1 MGIGESLRKRSDPIA
16 VKELFVPR
24 IELPPEKSGR
34 SRGNNSTNSQSGE
47 LKTNRLLNNYFQ
59 IGRKTPIF
67 SQLKLKSRESTRAGE
82 REKIESFHGGN
93 NVKNEAIM
101 PKAKFLD
108 LMLKR
113 GLDGKY

>member
-1 MGIGESLRKRSDPIA
+1 MPK
-16 VKELFVPR
+16 
-24 IELPPEKSGR
+24 IELRPEKSGR

-82 REKIESFHGGN
+82 GDKIESFHGGN
-93 NVKNEAIM
+93 NIKTEAM
-101 PKAKFLD
+101 PKAKFLN

>member
-1 MGIGESLRKRSDPIA
+1 MGKKEEIIGIGDTLRKRSYPLA

-24 IELPPEKSGR
+24 IELRPEKSGR

-59 IGRKTPIF
+59 TGRKTPIF

-82 REKIESFHGGN
+82 GRKFRESRKLS
-93 NVKNEAIM
+93 
-101 PKAKFLD
+101 
-108 LMLKR
+108 R
-113 GLDGKY
+113 G